1 MKNIEESITDY
12 EVLTMTKTPT
22 LLSILALELVLIE
35 LYIPALIVVAIAT
48 LLDNFRED
56 EENEI

>member
-1 MKNIEESITDY
+1 
-12 EVLTMTKTPT
+12 MTKTPV

-35 LYIPALIVVAIAT
+35 LYIPGLIVVAIAT

-56 EENEI
+56 EEDEI

>member
-1 MKNIEESITDY
+1 MSKI
-12 EVLTMTKTPT
+12 PA
-22 LLSILALELVLIE
+22 LLSILGLELVLID

-56 EENEI
+56 EEDEI